1 MIGDVYKLDIALD
14 EVLYVKEL
22 NSLGSAANDCSCCPL
37 GEYCSG
43 EKATNSYIP
52 KCNIHN
58 RLVRI
63 DREEY
68 ELFTKDPIECEYCT
82 KENHITSFNSVCNN
96 EIKRTDIIFYC
107 PVCGRKI
114 R

>member
-1 MIGDVYKLDIALD
+1 MIGDVYKLDIELG

-22 NSLGSAANDCSCCPL
+22 VSISGGENDCATCPL
-37 GEYCSG
+37 NNYCSG
-43 EKATNSYIP
+43 TKATNSSIP
-52 KCNIHN
+52 RCNLYSRFIE
-58 RLVRI
+58 I
-63 DREEY
+63 EEEEY
-68 ELFTKDPIECEYCT
+68 NLFTKDPIECEYCS